1 MPSSRTSTLSVPSSI
16 AAVTLCP
23 RRARVLDHVGQR
35 LGHEEVRACLDFRR
49 QARAGDVHLDQK
61 VEARNEGVDAGP
73 QTSAREDCR
82 EDPVGQLAKLS
93 VALLRVIERLGDER
107 PRPLAVLVERSLR
120 ELQRDDR
127 MDQLAVITPH
137 SAPSTV
143 MGAPTVALTFERRA
157 ISAMVPL
164 RSS

>member
-1 MPSSRTSTLSVPSSI
+1 
-16 AAVTLCP
+16 
-23 RRARVLDHVGQR
+23 
-35 LGHEEVRACLDFRR
+35 
-49 QARAGDVHLDQK
+49 
-61 VEARNEGVDAGP
+61 
-73 QTSAREDCR
+73 
-82 EDPVGQLAKLS
+82 VGQLAKLS